1 MSVCQTAV
9 AVKMPNGVEKQSI
22 HQNDREE
29 KKISASCTEFKH
41 LLKLTGGMEP
51 AYSCTYEN

>member
-1 MSVCQTAV
+1 
-9 AVKMPNGVEKQSI
+9 MPNGVEKQLI
-22 HQNDREE
+22 HQNDKEE